1 LNQDRSE
8 PLVNMENK
16 NPSSIYYIGLA
27 DDPYSLPFDELNES
41 VTESDPV
48 SEEVEIGFALS
59 ESCYSPADES
69 AVEHSNIGFCSGE
82 TGQNSKALKDLWK
95 ASEGLE
101 DQPGASNQMPDP
113 IDFDFSK
120 KNEVVEVSR
129 TATTSSTSPST
140 ACKCQYSKTFFFS
153 HLCCR
158 KVR

>member
-1 LNQDRSE
+1 MNQDRSE

-82 TGQNSKALKDLWK
+82 TGQDSKTLQELWED
-95 ASEGLE
+95 EGLE
-101 DQPGASNQMPDP
+101 YQPGASNQLPDP

-120 KNEVVEVSR
+120 KNEVVEVSQ

-140 ACKCQYSKTFFFS
+140 ASKCQYSKTFFS
-153 HLCCR
+153 VTYAAE
-158 KVR
+158 K